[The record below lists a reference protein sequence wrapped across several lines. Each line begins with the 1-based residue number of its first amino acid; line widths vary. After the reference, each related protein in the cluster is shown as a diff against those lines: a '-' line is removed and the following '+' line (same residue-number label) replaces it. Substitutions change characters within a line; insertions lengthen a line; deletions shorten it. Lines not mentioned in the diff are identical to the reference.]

1 MTAKWYCATQTLNKV
16 EGLLL
21 QFSKFQKGFDSQKFT
36 IDGVN

>member
-1 MTAKWYCATQTLNKV
+1 MTAKWYGATQTLNKF